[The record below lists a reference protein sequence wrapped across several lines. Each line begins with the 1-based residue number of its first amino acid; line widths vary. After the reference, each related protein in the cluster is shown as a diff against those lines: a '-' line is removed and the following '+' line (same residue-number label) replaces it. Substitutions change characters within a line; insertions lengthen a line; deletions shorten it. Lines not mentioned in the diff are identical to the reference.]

1 MKHLFT
7 IVTVA
12 AFSLFLATQSMA
24 ADTLPADQQAKVAA
38 KLKTLQALS
47 TDPQVVAAVKA
58 YNASPSAEAKGMT
71 NDKWKGLTI
80 MDPFVRSLA
89 KNALGQYLNAKKDDS
104 ITEIFVSGK
113 DGGKVAFLAKTSGW
127 NHAGKPKHD
136 VPMTGKTWQGAPET
150 DESTGKQQVQVA
162 IPVLDGAT
170 PIGSIV
176 IGLGLSK
183 L

>member
-24 ADTLPADQQAKVAA
+24 ADALPPDQQAKVTA

-47 TDPQVVAAVKA
+47 TDPKVVAAVKE

-89 KNALGQYLNAKKDDS
+89 KNALGQYLNSKKDDS
-104 ITEIFVSGK
+104 VTEIFVSGK

-127 NHAGKPKHD
+127 NHTGKPKHD

>member
-12 AFSLFLATQSMA
+12 CFSLFLAVQGMA
-24 ADTLPADQQAKVAA
+24 ADVLAPDLQAKVTA
-38 KLKTLQALS
+38 KIKTFQAWS
-47 TDPQVVAAVKA
+47 TDPQVVAAVKE
-58 YNASPSAEAKGMT
+58 YNASPSAEAKEMT
-71 NDKWKGLTI
+71 TDKWKGLTI

-89 KNALGQYLNAKKDDS
+89 KNALAQYLSTKKDDS
-104 ITEIFVSGK
+104 VTEVFVSGV
-113 DGGKVAFLAKTSGW
+113 DGGKVAFLAKTTSW
-127 NHAGKPKHD
+127 THKGKEKHD
-136 VPMTGKTWQGAPET
+136 LPMTGKNWQGAVET

-176 IGLGLSK
+176 VGLGMSK

>member
-1 MKHLFT
+1 MKHLFA

-12 AFSLFLATQSMA
+12 AFSLFLAAQSMA
-24 ADTLPADQQAKVAA
+24 ADALPAEQQAKVTA
-38 KLKTLQALS
+38 KLKTFQAWG
-47 TDPQVVAAVKA
+47 TDPKVVAAVKE
-58 YNASPSAEAKGMT
+58 YNASPSADAKAMT
-71 NDKWKGLTI
+71 NDKWKGLNI

-89 KNALGQYLNAKKDDS
+89 KTPLAQFLSTKKDDS
-104 ITEIFVSGK
+104 VTEVFVSGK
-113 DGGKVAFLAKTSGW
+113 DGGKVAFLAKTSSW
-127 NHAGKPKHD
+127 NHKGKEKHD
-136 VPMTGKTWQGAPET
+136 VPMTGKTWQGGVET